1 MVHCLK
7 CHVPLVDG
15 WSCLS
20 LPAQTKMVEEKFSKL
35 REVYQKLRTDHIQ
48 LLRENGE
55 TQKKLK
61 TLDVQMEQREASA
74 KASEEEKCECASW
87 SLTCHLW

>member
-1 MVHCLK
+1 
-7 CHVPLVDG
+7 
-15 WSCLS
+15 
-20 LPAQTKMVEEKFSKL
+20 MVEEKFAKL

-61 TLDVQMEQREASA
+61 AVDAQMEQREASA
-74 KASEEEKCECASW
+74 KVRAEEKGKCASVVPVQ
-87 SLTCHLW
+87 TCIN